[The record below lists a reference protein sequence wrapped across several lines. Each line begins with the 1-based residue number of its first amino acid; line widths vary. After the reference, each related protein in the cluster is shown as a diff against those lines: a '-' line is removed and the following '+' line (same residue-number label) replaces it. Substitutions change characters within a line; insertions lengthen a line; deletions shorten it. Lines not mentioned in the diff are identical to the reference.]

1 MVEPTNPKATI
12 LVVDDTP
19 ENLHLLSQE
28 LTAHGYEVRGVVNG
42 EMALM
47 VTQAVKI
54 DLILLDIKMPGIS
67 GYEVCHILKNT
78 PQTQDIPVIFLSA
91 LDEAIDKVK
100 AFAVGGSD
108 YITKP
113 FQVPEVLVR
122 VDTQLA
128 LQAARAEILQLNADL
143 EQRVRDRTLELEKTN
158 QDLLNE
164 IAERQRVEIELR
176 RSEQRY
182 ASLAAVAP
190 VGILQTDA
198 NGHYVYVNDL
208 WCQITGLSLENAKGL
223 AWTQALHPD
232 DRERVIAAW
241 YDAAQ
246 RNQLFSLEYRFQ
258 RADGVVTW
266 VLGRAAAEKD
276 GKGRVTGFVGTITDI
291 TERKQAE
298 EALRHSQETISNILA
313 SINDGFFSLDNQWCF
328 SYLNETVAQIFKS
341 DRATLLHQNIWQALP
356 ELANLNFCHLCQQ
369 AVAEQKDLTFED
381 FFPFLDAWFDIHV
394 YPFTGGISVYFRDI
408 TERKQTEAHLVELEK
423 LNEFK
428 DEFLSNVSH
437 ELRSPITNIRMATK
451 MLEIALN
458 SDRDKSTLQH
468 YLKILQSEAKR
479 EADLVEDLL
488 ELSRLDA
495 ERYDLELTPIYLPSL
510 LSEILAAFSDRIAEK
525 SQHLIVDVPSE
536 LPELVTSQLFL
547 ERIIA
552 ELVNNACKYSP
563 MDATIKVQAAASE
576 QELHLTV
583 CNTGVEIPPAEYDRI
598 FEKFYRIPHSDP
610 FKHGGTG
617 LGLAILK
624 RIVNTL
630 GASLSLISANN
641 QTEFT
646 VHFPRDVA
654 GGTA

>member
-1 MVEPTNPKATI
+1 MAVSIVPKATI

-47 VTQAVKI
+47 VTQSAKI

-67 GYEVCHILKNT
+67 GYEVCKTLKSQA
-78 PQTQDIPVIFLSA
+78 QTKDIPVIFLSA

-100 AFAVGGSD
+100 AFAVGGID

-113 FQVPEVLVR
+113 FQILEVLVR
-122 VDTQLA
+122 IETQLA
-128 LQAARAEILQLNADL
+128 LQAARAEILQLNAEL
-143 EQRVRDRTLELEKTN
+143 EQRVYERTLELEKTN
-158 QDLLNE
+158 QNLLKE
-164 IAERQRVEIELR
+164 IAERERAEAELR

-182 ASLAAVAP
+182 ASLATVAP

-208 WCQITGLSLENAKGL
+208 WCQITGLSLENARGF
-223 AWTQALHPD
+223 AWTQAVHPD

-246 RNQLFSLEYRFQ
+246 HNHLFRMEYRFQ

-266 VLGRAAAEKD
+266 VLGQATAEKD
-276 GKGRVTGFVGTITDI
+276 SKGRVTGFVGTITDI
-291 TERKQAE
+291 TERKQTE
-298 EALRHSQETISNILA
+298 EALRHSQQTISNILA

-328 SYLNETVAQIFKS
+328 SYLNATAAQLFRC
-341 DRATLLHQNIWQALP
+341 DRESLLHRNIWQALP
-356 ELANLNFCHLCQQ
+356 ETATLEFYHQCQR
-369 AVAEQKDLTFED
+369 AVAEKQDLTFED
-381 FFPFLDAWFDIHV
+381 FFPFLDAWFEVHA
-394 YPFTGGISVYFRDI
+394 YPFAGGLSVYFRDI
-408 TERKQTEAHLVELEK
+408 TTRKQTEAHLVELEK

-437 ELRSPITNIRMATK
+437 ELRSPITNIRMAAK
-451 MLEIALN
+451 MLEIAIN
-458 SDRDKSTLQH
+458 SDRDKHTLQH

-479 EADLVEDLL
+479 EADLVDDLL
-488 ELSRLDA
+488 ELSRLDS
-495 ERYDLELTPIYLPSL
+495 ESYELELTRIYLPKL
-510 LSEILAAFSDRIAEK
+510 LSEILDAFADRITEK
-525 SQHLIVDVPSE
+525 SQHLLVEVPPD
-536 LPELVTSQLFL
+536 LPELVTSQTFL

-563 MDATIKVQAAASE
+563 MEATIKVHAEASE
-576 QELHLTV
+576 HHLHLTV
-583 CNTGVEIPPAEYDRI
+583 CNTGVEIPSSEYERI
-598 FEKFYRIPHSDP
+598 FEKFYRIPNSDP

-624 RIVNTL
+624 RIINTL

-646 VHFPRDVA
+646 VHFPL
-654 GGTA
+654 TTS

>member
-1 MVEPTNPKATI
+1 MAVPIVPKATI

-47 VTQAVKI
+47 VTQSAKI

-67 GYEVCHILKNT
+67 GYEVCQILKNQEVT
-78 PQTQDIPVIFLSA
+78 KDIPVIFLSA

-100 AFAVGGSD
+100 AFAVGGID

-122 VDTQLA
+122 VETQLA
-128 LQAARAEILQLNADL
+128 LQAARSEILQLNAEL
-143 EQRVRDRTLELEKTN
+143 EQRVYDRTLELEKTN
-158 QDLLNE
+158 QNLLKE
-164 IAERQRVEIELR
+164 IAERERAEAELR

-208 WCQITGLSLENAKGL
+208 WCQITGLSLENAKGF

-246 RNQLFSLEYRFQ
+246 RNHLFRMEYRFQ
-258 RADGVVTW
+258 RADGMVTW
-266 VLGRAAAEKD
+266 VLGQATAEKD
-276 GKGRVTGFVGTITDI
+276 SKGRVTGFVGTITDI

-298 EALRHSQETISNILA
+298 EALWHSQQTISNILA

-328 SYLNETVAQIFKS
+328 SYLNETAAQLFKS
-341 DRATLLHQNIWQALP
+341 DRERLLHQNIWQALP
-356 ELANLNFCHLCQQ
+356 AIANLEFCRQCQR
-369 AVAEQKDLTFED
+369 AVAEKQDLTFED
-381 FFPFLDAWFDIHV
+381 FFPFLDAWFEVHA
-394 YPFTGGISVYFRDI
+394 YPFAGGISVYFRDV
-408 TERKQTEAHLVELEK
+408 TARKQTEAHLVELEK

-451 MLEIALN
+451 MLEIAVN
-458 SDRDKSTLQH
+458 SDRDKDTLQH

-479 EADLVEDLL
+479 EADLVDDLL

-495 ERYDLELTPIYLPSL
+495 ERYDLELTPIYLPAL
-510 LSEILAAFSDRIAEK
+510 LAEILDAFADRITEK
-525 SQHLIVDVPSE
+525 SQHLLVEVPAD
-536 LPELVTSQLFL
+536 LPELVTSQTFL

-563 MDATIKVQAAASE
+563 MDATIKVHAEASDE
-576 QELHLTV
+576 HLHLTV
-583 CNTGVEIPPAEYDRI
+583 CNTGVEIPPSEYDRI
-598 FEKFYRIPHSDP
+598 FEKFYRIPNSDP

-646 VHFPRDVA
+646 VHFPLV
-654 GGTA
+654 TP